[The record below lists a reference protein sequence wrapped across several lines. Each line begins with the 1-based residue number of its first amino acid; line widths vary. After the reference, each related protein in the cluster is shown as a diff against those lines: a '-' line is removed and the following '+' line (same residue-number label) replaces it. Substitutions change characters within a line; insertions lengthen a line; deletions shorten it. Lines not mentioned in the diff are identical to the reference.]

1 MVQVTEGIEE
11 KRRTGA
17 AQRRKAVRIAAT
29 VLGVGW
35 CVGTVFACVYA
46 TMAMAVVGGIT
57 LVAIGLTACS
67 RVDVCQDCRYE
78 ITVGRVICEK
88 CERASRRARAAN
100 GACAAICESR
110 PTANSSSQAVQFQT

>member
-88 CERASRRARAAN
+88 CEVREPARPGSERCVRCDLREQAN
-100 GACAAICESR
+100 R
-110 PTANSSSQAVQFQT
+110 K